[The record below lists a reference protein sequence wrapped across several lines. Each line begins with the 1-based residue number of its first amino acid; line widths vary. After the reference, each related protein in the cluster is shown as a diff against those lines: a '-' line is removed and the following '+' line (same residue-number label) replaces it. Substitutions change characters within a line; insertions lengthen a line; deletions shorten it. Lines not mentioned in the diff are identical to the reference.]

1 MIAWKNLDTL
11 SSFHK
16 LEEDEKVNLAA
27 AMAGENGAQRVKG
40 YSVPMGAGMDFNF
53 GAEPWTMPFCP
64 TWLHLPRRLS

>member
-11 SSFHK
+11 SSFHQ

-53 GAEPWTMPFCP
+53 GA
-64 TWLHLPRRLS
+64 RVILSELFNISKHFILL